1 MMHANNP
8 IEKNITNLFKNSR
21 LHVNDMREFFAE
33 NVCEILDD
41 DTNPTAY
48 HEAALRIFDRWYRDL
63 RKTIWTNAAKYALTK
78 NGWTPEEAEEKAETM
93 YRNAFRNIDRKRR
106 KETHDED

>member
-1 MMHANNP
+1 MMHANDP
-8 IEKNITNLFKNSR
+8 LEKDVINLFEDSR

-33 NVCEILDD
+33 NACEILDD
-41 DTNPTAY
+41 DTNPTFH
-48 HEAALRIFDRWYRDL
+48 HEAALRTFDRWYRNL

-78 NGWTPEEAEEKAETM
+78 NGLTPEEAEEKAQTM

-106 KETHDED
+106 KEAHNED

>member
-1 MMHANNP
+1 MYASNP
-8 IEKNITNLFKNSR
+8 QGQDIVNLFEDNN

-41 DTNPTAY
+41 DTTQTAH
-48 HEAALRIFDRWYRDL
+48 HEAALHIFDRWYRNL

-78 NGWTPEEAEEKAETM
+78 NGWTPEEAEEKTQTM

-106 KETHDED
+106 KETHNED